1 MAPSARFNIGEREVN
16 ISEISAALRNTN
28 YSIIENKYSAAF
40 LRGFGFSCKVVID
53 VGVRGGTPELY
64 KAFPDAK
71 FLLFEPD
78 PACEE
83 IIARRWNGR
92 LDYRLFKMAL
102 GAEAATLTLR
112 VQGGGSTL
120 LAPRRPDAAP
130 DRRFEGEIEV
140 PVRRLDEVLDE
151 LGHQG
156 PFGLKIDTEGFEHA
170 VLTGAGRRLLDAE
183 FVLAELDV
191 IPRFQGVPLFSD
203 NVLLLREYGLEF
215 VSILNDKTG
224 RQRFY
229 DCLFIRRTHPL
240 LAG

>member
-1 MAPSARFNIGEREVN
+1 MARSTPLRIGEKDVT
-16 ISEISAALRNTN
+16 ISEISSILKTTK
-28 YSIIENKYSAAF
+28 YSIIENKYKAGF
-40 LRGFGFSCKVVID
+40 LRGFGFSSSVIID
-53 VGVRGGTPELY
+53 VGVRSGTPELY
-64 KAFPDAK
+64 KAFPEAK

-83 IIARRWNGR
+83 IIARRWTGR
-92 LDYRLFKMAL
+92 IDYRLFKMAL
-102 GAEAATLTLR
+102 GAEATTLKLR
-112 VQGGGSTL
+112 VQGGASSL
-120 LAPRRPDAAP
+120 LVSRRAGAAP
-130 DRRFEGEIEV
+130 DQRFESEIDV
-140 PVRRLDEVLDE
+140 PVRRLDQVLDE
-151 LGHQG
+151 VGHHG

-170 VLTGAGRRLLDAE
+170 VLTGAGHRLLDAE

-191 IPRFQGVPLFSD
+191 IPRFQGARLFSD

-215 VSILNDKTG
+215 VSILNEKTG